1 MHSLLES
8 NPRKP
13 DATLHLWNRAR
24 KIPKIGQK
32 WHYQDDRC
40 NIIHAVGIFISHHP
54 ISQYFITLCMI
65 IHWADWGQTIIAC
78 LWVASW
84 CSWHRR
90 TLHELFL
97 FEPFGKPS
105 LSKSSIQTVSIFSL
119 TPEGQHSFCRGAIPN
134 SPQRISSQG
143 AMNFHPRLS
152 SCAEKLQTFRLRTV
166 WSLSFQA
173 AFLELPEA
181 VQNDS
186 KSGEMN
192 QKWKQ
197 S

>member
-105 LSKSSIQTVSIFSL
+105 LSKSSIQTVSHVGSHLAYLTNRPLYFHWPPRVSTVSVEVPFPIHPKESHRREQWIFTHVFPVVL
-119 TPEGQHSFCRGAIPN
+119 K
-134 SPQRISSQG
+134 
-143 AMNFHPRLS
+143 NFRLS
-152 SCAEKLQTFRLRTV
+152 DCGLFEV
-166 WSLSFQA
+166 
-173 AFLELPEA
+173 
-181 VQNDS
+181 
-186 KSGEMN
+186 
-192 QKWKQ
+192 
-197 S
+197 